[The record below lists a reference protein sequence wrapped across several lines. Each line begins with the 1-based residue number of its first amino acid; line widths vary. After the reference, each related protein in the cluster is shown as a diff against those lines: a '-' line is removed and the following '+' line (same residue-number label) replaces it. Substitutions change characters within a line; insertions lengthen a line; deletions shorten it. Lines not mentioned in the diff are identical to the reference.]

1 MGLTGL
7 LITSFIVALSGAMAP
22 GPLLTVTIAESVKRG
37 LLAGLLLVVGH
48 AVLEAALVVALALG
62 LRPFISH
69 HGVVTAISF
78 AGGGFLL
85 WMGGTIVRDAVKG
98 KISLDPNVEATDGGN
113 VSGSSSAG
121 RLIGLGVVVSLSNPY
136 WSLWWATFGLKYVVE
151 ALKWAWAGIAV
162 FFIGHILADLIWY
175 VAVSGV
181 VTGGRRFLSPALYRG
196 ILTVA
201 GLFLIGLGGYFI
213 YGGFRFALMQ

>member
-37 LLAGLLLVVGH
+37 PLAGLLLVVGH

-62 LRPFISH
+62 LGPFISH

-98 KISLDPNVEATDGGN
+98 KISLDLNVETTKGGN

-151 ALKWAWAGIAV
+151 ALKWAWAGITV

-181 VTGGRRFLSPALYRG
+181 VAGGRRFLSPALYRG
-196 ILTVA
+196 TLTVA
-201 GLFLIGLGGYFI
+201 GLFLVGLGGYFI